1 MGGEKLLL
9 FRQVRSGSLARPYP
23 CLTSLLSNTSFILKP
38 DVHVLKVNPFGDD
51 VLHKTYIQKLKHD
64 LVWFDRNNSCITYMN
79 GTYSPD
85 HNKAAVLTLC
95 QYPRHTRISGRNFQ
109 EMLIE
114 VNMFWLWWIGRH
126 GTQPVNS
133 KYLPTSDVMASPL
146 RSLHSILKKVLA
158 CFEKSTFTQSGLQ
171 FNGQYY

>member
-95 QYPRHTRISGRNFQ
+95 QYPRHTRISRRNFQ
-109 EMLIE
+109 EIWYTTGKLQIPS
-114 VNMFWLWWIGRH
+114 NIRCYGFSL
-126 GTQPVNS
+126 T
-133 KYLPTSDVMASPL
+133 LPALNPQESVG
-146 RSLHSILKKVLA
+146 V
-158 CFEKSTFTQSGLQ
+158 F
-171 FNGQYY
+171 